1 MTKQWEVYE
10 DTIKNLYTEN
20 TLSVVRQTM
29 MDRYGFKASTRAY
42 RGRLIRWNVRKY
54 NCRKR
59 GEERSPSSSSARDG
73 SGGGG
78 GGGQR
83 GEMGMGRQLE
93 FGRGV
98 GVGVGVGGGVGVGS
112 SQSHGHLAMPGSQ
125 YGAAEAGGQALSFAN
140 DPYSASYSKSR
151 SHLPP
156 QQQPPPQ
163 SLPLS
168 QPSNNVLPYGW
179 NNNSSHSMATT
190 LPALG
195 NITTTNSGN
204 NNNNTTPTTDIS
216 SNNNNTSNETLHTN
230 TGTPSS
236 FNASNSNS
244 IAPPPYFRT
253 YAHDPMA
260 GSYYHTPPPPQQP
273 QRGVGH
279 HLDVTSGGSGGV
291 GGGGMVEMA
300 YGRPGREINWV
311 TVGIWIGAG
320 LFGGFGW
327 IGMALDMVDA
337 YLGR

>member
-1 MTKQWEVYE
+1 MSYFTGLFVLCYLYLCLGCELYLWPVSHCQRKKGKGGKDTTERPTDELTK
-10 DTIKNLYTEN
+10 DPLTNHT
-20 TLSVVRQTM
+20 
-29 MDRYGFKASTRAY
+29 
-42 RGRLIRWNVRKY
+42 
-54 NCRKR
+54 
-59 GEERSPSSSSARDG
+59 PS
-73 SGGGG
+73 
-78 GGGQR
+78 
-83 GEMGMGRQLE
+83 
-93 FGRGV
+93 
-98 GVGVGVGGGVGVGS
+98 
-112 SQSHGHLAMPGSQ
+112 
-125 YGAAEAGGQALSFAN
+125 
-140 DPYSASYSKSR
+140 PYSASYSKSR

-300 YGRPGREINWV
+300 YGRPGRE
-311 TVGIWIGAG
+311 
-320 LFGGFGW
+320 FGHGG
-327 IGMALDMVDA
+327 
-337 YLGR
+337 